1 MLLIMQCHYVVESF
15 ELFFDEEA
23 VLLGQKQIV
32 HTSVKGAFGRLL
44 TGWHLANGQGLCV
57 LELDGIEV
65 CMNRKV

>member
-1 MLLIMQCHYVVESF
+1 MLWKVLN
-15 ELFFDEEA
+15 LFFDEET

-44 TGWHLANGQGLCV
+44 TGWHLANGHGLCV